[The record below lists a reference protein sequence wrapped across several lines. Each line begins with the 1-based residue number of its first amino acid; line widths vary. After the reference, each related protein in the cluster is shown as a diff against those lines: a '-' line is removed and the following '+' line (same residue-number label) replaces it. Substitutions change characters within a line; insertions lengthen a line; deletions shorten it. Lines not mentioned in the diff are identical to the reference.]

1 VSDND
6 FEVLMKKKLM
16 NVAVGLG
23 VAGAIGIAA
32 VGIGTAAA
40 NAAPLSPA
48 TQTDFAQW
56 GPGWGPGPGPW
67 RPGPPPPPPPAWGY
81 NYGGYDNYGGYNN
94 YGPPPPPCISGPLG
108 FLQVCP

>member
-1 VSDND
+1 MRN
-6 FEVLMKKKLM
+6 LRKI
-16 NVAVGLG
+16 AAGLG
-23 VAGAIGIAA
+23 IAGAIGFAA
-32 VGIGTAAA
+32 VGIGAGTA
-40 NAAPLSPA
+40 NAAPPA
-48 TQTDFAQW
+48 QVGFAQW

-81 NYGGYDNYGGYNN
+81 NYGYDNYGGYNN